1 MMVKTT
7 QMNTHIQMHRLTYAI
22 ETELERGPD
31 RYCRTAP
38 HVLIQDETVT
48 DYWRTEAKMC
58 SQSEQNLSADLT
70 DTAVQLLTC
79 AHTRR
84 TSD

>member
-1 MMVKTT
+1 
-7 QMNTHIQMHRLTYAI
+7 MHRLTYAI

-38 HVLIQDETVT
+38 HVLIQDEPVT

-58 SQSEQNLSADLT
+58 SLYKRID
-70 DTAVQLLTC
+70 
-79 AHTRR
+79 
-84 TSD
+84 

>member
-1 MMVKTT
+1 MVKTT

-38 HVLIQDETVT
+38 H
-48 DYWRTEAKMC
+48 MC
-58 SQSEQNLSADLT
+58 SYEMNQ
-70 DTAVQLLTC
+70 
-79 AHTRR
+79 
-84 TSD
+84 